1 MRFGPASS
9 VGPRGVNSRATQC
22 AAQQSRFQRMP
33 WWSKSRMLPRHGS
46 GPRASRGQGACG
58 IEYIPLQ

>member
-1 MRFGPASS
+1 